1 MNAIQY
7 LLNKYLFVFLLCIS
21 GVGNLWAQNETEEV
35 DTLSATAIPSAADSL
50 LVEQLSALGIPLY
63 SITTHNRI
71 EPPYTT
77 VVAPPGCCGLTVVDN
92 EYQPARLVIIQNSD
106 TVYDSGDYVADTSG
120 VRIKVRGNTSAVGFP
135 GSTPYKLKFS
145 KKIDLLNR
153 EDKNYK
159 DKNWVLLNYPASQD
173 FVHVAAN
180 AIGRYVREEWQPATR
195 FVNVVLNGVP
205 RGLYLL
211 SESVKDGDC
220 RLPVGNGGFI
230 LEDDPY
236 WWSEE
241 EAPMFPS
248 KVFNPY
254 MKFTFKHPDEDDIT
268 EEQKNSVSNFIY
280 EFEDALL
287 AGEPIEKYADIATFA
302 AWMLCHDILG
312 TADSGGSNI
321 YFYKKDSLETSKL
334 QAGPIW
340 DFSGC
345 MGKVPFEGEWSY
357 SHYPDNYVN
366 YNGELLKRDEFLNEY
381 AKCWERVKNG
391 IEEAV
396 LPELQLLAAS
406 EGLDLDKAY
415 ALWGVDT
422 TSGANIRQVKEWLD
436 NRLSW
441 LEENIGEM
449 VQTRLPQNVVA
460 AQTGS
465 IAHTE
470 IYNLQG
476 KLLSVCSYAFTPSQ
490 SKGFAPGCYIL
501 RRIGI
506 DGKTLENKKVIVK

>member
-268 EEQKNSVSNFIY
+268 EEQINSISNFVY

-345 MGKVPFEGEWSY
+345 VGKVPFMGEWSY

-366 YNGELLKRDEFLNEY
+366 YNGELLKRDEFLIEY

-391 IEEAV
+391 IVETV

-415 ALWGVDT
+415 ALWGFDT
-422 TSGANIRQVKEWLD
+422 TSDANIRQVKAWLE
-436 NRLSW
+436 NRLPW

-449 VQTRLPQNVVA
+449 VQTRLPQSVVA
-460 AQTGS
+460 SQTR
-465 IAHTE
+465 IFDHTE
-470 IYNLQG
+470 IYDLQG
-476 KLLSVCSYAFTPSQ
+476 KLLSVRPSAFMPNRSN
-490 SKGFAPGCYIL
+490 GFASGCYIL
-501 RRIGI
+501 RRIGS
-506 DGKTLENKKVIVK
+506 DGRTLEKKKVIVK